1 VCDADGSLSQC
12 QWDSF
17 VTFAIMNLTYLQT
30 HSLPVGLRRC
40 EDEARDA
47 GGWLFPVRYEGS
59 FCPFV
64 EKKVINGL
72 CSIRCNN
79 TSLSLRAK
87 KQVLLVMIDS
97 DWAFGSP

>member
-1 VCDADGSLSQC
+1 
-12 QWDSF
+12 
-17 VTFAIMNLTYLQT
+17 M
-30 HSLPVGLRRC
+30 R
-40 EDEARDA
+40 A
-47 GGWLFPVRYEGS
+47 GGWLFPVRYESS

-64 EKKVINGL
+64 EKKVIDGL
-72 CSIRCNN
+72 CSIKCNN